1 MSNGKL
7 DREKDSDKE
16 KDLLDQNDKIE
27 RLEKENSQHV
37 ETIKQLQDVHIQDE
51 AEKKDL
57 KDKLDVKCRQCD
69 MLEVD
74 LAHARAINKV
84 HEGYRESWERKNEFK
99 MIASDSTL
107 KDNAEE
113 IGKSHHKEAS
123 IVSCI
128 KEELFHFIH
137 PSVEDEEAL
146 SIHRQVKRLVTCHG
160 IQEICKYLPE
170 LAKAKKI
177 LLPES
182 PLSAYKELV
191 RMGMPEKDGFNEKT
205 FHKYYVR

>member
-1 MSNGKL
+1 MDTEKL
-7 DREKDSDKE
+7 DKEKNSDKE

-57 KDKLDVKCRQCD
+57 KDKLDVKSRQCD

-74 LAHARAINKV
+74 LAHARDINKV
-84 HEGYRESWERKNEFK
+84 HQDYRESWERKNEVK
-99 MIASDSTL
+99 LTASDPKSI
-107 KDNAEE
+107 DQAVE
-113 IGKSHHKEAS
+113 IAKPHHKEGT

-146 SIHRQVKRLVTCHG
+146 VIHRQVKRLVTCHG
-160 IQEICKYLPE
+160 IQEICLYLYQM
-170 LAKAKKI
+170 AKDGKI
-177 LLPES
+177 LLPQS
-182 PLSAYKELV
+182 VSIAYNELV
-191 RMGMPEKDGFNEKT
+191 RMGMPYKDGFNERT
-205 FHKYYVR
+205 FQKYYKR